1 MIPMHTFFLVM
12 VVVFALIGSLRGWA
26 KEILVAFSVFLAL
39 FLEFVLT
46 TMIGPLEQ
54 LWANLTPLNQF
65 WIRLPFFGILVIFG
79 YASPSLAQRFGA
91 KIARERLQ
99 DILLG
104 FFLGILNGFLIV
116 GTMWFYLDEARY
128 GVPPEQYQMQQVLDE
143 QGQPVL
149 DEEGRPVQIAVYN
162 FDAVGLAGIRPP
174 QPDSPSGR
182 ALESLPPRHIKG
194 PPLFLAVGLAF
205 VFVIIVFV

>member
-12 VVVFALIGSLRGWA
+12 VAVFALIGSLRGWA

-65 WIRLPFFGILVIFG
+65 WIRLPFFCILVIFG

-116 GTMWFYLDEARY
+116 GTIWFYLDEAHY
-128 GVPPEQYQMQQVLDE
+128 GVPPEQYELRPVVDE
-143 QGQPVL
+143 AGNPVL
-149 DEEGRPVQIAVYN
+149 DETGQQVTEIVYSPDAEG
-162 FDAVGLAGIRPP
+162 LSGIRPP
-174 QPDSPSGR
+174 QPGSSSER
-182 ALESLPPRHIKG
+182 LLEYLPPRHIKG